1 MNEEDGGL
9 GEAGRMDGD
18 EGKRV
23 DGISK
28 QLDEGQKQK
37 IGWKMKETGR
47 VLLGREKISRSWSL
61 TQG

>member
-1 MNEEDGGL
+1 MNEEVGGL
-9 GEAGRMDGD
+9 GEAGRMYGD

-28 QLDEGQKQK
+28 QLDESQKQN
-37 IGWKMKETGR
+37 IGWEMKETGIG
-47 VLLGREKISRSWSL
+47 LLGREKIWRSWSL